1 MKRIGLSIL
10 IALLCL
16 ARVSFAQSSHTLSYQ
31 GYVTGTDGL
40 PVQDANCPVHVE
52 ILNADDGNSVIWSDD
67 LNVPVKDG
75 LLNLELGTHNPL
87 PASAQLDHK
96 LAVGVRLRGSPPL
109 ISPITATPYALNVP
123 DGAITSGKLADG
135 VVTDRA
141 ISVDYVKG
149 IRVNGERVTSKGS
162 ELNII
167 TGNGIRST
175 FIGTSNTLVLQGASN
190 TLTVERWRFPGMS
203 QATLELVPLQMTFLE
218 RRTPRTF
225 GFA

>member
-96 LAVGVRLRGSPPL
+96 LAIGVRLRGSPPL

-123 DGAITSGKLADG
+123 DSSITASKMG
-135 VVTDRA
+135 T
-141 ISVDYVKG
+141 DYVSAVTIDG
-149 IRVNGERVTSKGS
+149 MRVTTKGGP
-162 ELNII
+162 LNLQAGEGLQL
-167 TGNGIRST
+167 TYNAEANAVK
-175 FIGTSNTLVLQGASN
+175 IGAVADSDPKK
-190 TLTVERWRFPGMS
+190 RWRRNR
-203 QATLELVPLQMTFLE
+203 QYQYL
-218 RRTPRTF
+218 
-225 GFA
+225 